1 MRSGTS
7 DRVSADELVQ
17 RAIHALREDDR
28 ETARPLLAKAVTL
41 DPNHDQAW
49 LWLSG
54 VVANASERRYCLERV
69 LALNPENAMAQ
80 RGLETLPPGKALRPA
95 LLDSQ
100 TDPPKKDLSPSPG
113 SPASR
118 RPPVAGA
125 AESEPFAPVVL
136 SAPGKKKKP
145 RQQEQQPEQTRSPSS
160 EKPAKP
166 AARAK
171 PAKQGKS
178 KKSQP
183 AKSAPSPI
191 TGIPVEVPGTR
202 RKKLILLIAG
212 SAGLLVV
219 LIAVVAVL
227 AGPPLLASLA
237 GGNGNGTGN
246 GGTPVAGGGNASET
260 TNGTSIASGNVVTA
274 TSDPTPDT
282 TPAGVSSGEL
292 ATPTPSGENGG
303 EPAAAATAT
312 VTPTITPTPTETAI
326 PTETPTPT
334 VTPTP
339 IVRGYVI
346 NGGNMRSEQRIAPD
360 TVIGQVCPGDQ
371 LIILLQQAGWTNFEL
386 SKPAAECHPD
396 HVAPDTV
403 GWASSSLIERSSFEG
418 REIYPELPPE
428 LPPAIVTG
436 FENGETLNV
445 TIEGNAARVRL
456 IGVDAPAPSECLGP
470 EAVAMARELL
480 QATGASFVLLE
491 SDDALED
498 TDDEGRLLRYAWLP
512 NGQMLNAELLDRGYA
527 RLERLDDTTATY
539 QQEFAEF
546 VIAAQFKEVG
556 LWETGA
562 CP

>member
-7 DRVSADELVQ
+7 GRVSTDELVQ

-41 DPNHDQAW
+41 DPDHDQAW

-54 VVANASERRYCLERV
+54 VVSNASERRYCLERV

-80 RGLETLPPGKALRPA
+80 RGLDTLPPGKALRPA
-95 LLDSQ
+95 LLNSQ
-100 TDPPKKDLSPSPG
+100 THSTEKGPSLSPV

-125 AESEPFAPVVL
+125 AEAEPFAPVVL

-145 RQQEQQPEQTRSPSS
+145 RQQKQQPEHAKSPPS

-166 AARAK
+166 AAREK
-171 PAKQGKS
+171 PAKQRES

-183 AKSAPSPI
+183 AASATSPI
-191 TGIPVEVPGTR
+191 TGIPVDVPAPR

-212 SAGLLVV
+212 SAGVLVV

-237 GGNGNGTGN
+237 GGNGNGAGN
-246 GGTPVAGGGNASET
+246 GGTPVAGGGGTSET
-260 TNGTSIASGNVVTA
+260 NNGTPIASGGVVTA
-274 TSDPTPDT
+274 TGSAAPD
-282 TPAGVSSGEL
+282 
-292 ATPTPSGENGG
+292 ATPTGASAGEAATPPPSDENGG
-303 EPAAAATAT
+303 EPAPTATAT
-312 VTPTITPTPTETAI
+312 VTPTITPTPTETTI

-396 HVAPDTV
+396 RVAPDTV
-403 GWASSSLIERSSFEG
+403 GWASSSLIQQSSFEG

-428 LPPAIVTG
+428 LPPAIVMG

-445 TIEGNAARVRL
+445 TLAGNAARVRL

-470 EAVAMARELL
+470 EAVATARELL

-491 SDDALED
+491 SDDALDD

-527 RLERLDDTTATY
+527 RLEKLDDTTYTY
-539 QQEFAEF
+539 QQEFVEF

-556 LWETGA
+556 LWEGGA